1 MTSIATPSEA
11 PATSAAGRDDVDTP
25 RRGRPRSAGVD
36 EKLLTAVLDLASE
49 VGISQMSMDD
59 VAQRAEA
66 SKASIYRRWR
76 SKEDLVLD
84 AMQRAMLPFELHDN
98 GSLRTD
104 VEEYLRELAD
114 RMANSKTS
122 DMLPHLMEVAVRDD
136 ALRASLDEYVQS
148 RRRPLATIIDRAIER
163 GELAADTDVETL
175 LDALIGPFTYRR
187 FLTHSVLDEAFLQRL
202 LRVVLPS
209 I

>member
-1 MTSIATPSEA
+1 MSVVTTSDAEA
-11 PATSAAGRDDVDTP
+11 APVAERDDADAP

-84 AMQRAMLPFELHDN
+84 AMRRAMLPFEVNDT

-114 RMANSKTS
+114 RMTNSQTS
-122 DMLPHLMEVAVRDD
+122 DMLPHLMEVAVRDE

-148 RRRPLATIIDRAIER
+148 RRAPLEVILRSAMER
-163 GELAADTDVETL
+163 GDLAADTDVDTL
-175 LDALIGPFTYRR
+175 LDALIGPLTYRR
-187 FLTHSVLDEAFLQRL
+187 FLTHSPLDEAFLQRL
-202 LRVVLPS
+202 IRVVLPA

>member
-1 MTSIATPSEA
+1 MMSVVTTSQADADSVAE
-11 PATSAAGRDDVDTP
+11 SADAGAP

-36 EKLLTAVLDLASE
+36 ERLLTAVLDLASE

-66 SKASIYRRWR
+66 SKATIYRRWR

-84 AMQRAMLPFELHDN
+84 AMQRAMLPFDLSDS

-104 VEEYLRELAD
+104 VEEYLRQLAD
-114 RMANSKTS
+114 RMVNNKTS
-122 DMLPHLMEVAVRDD
+122 DMLPHLMEVAVRDE

-148 RRRPLATIIDRAIER
+148 RREPLAMIIDRAIER
-163 GELAADTDVETL
+163 GDLPRDTDVDTL

-202 LRVVLPS
+202 LKIVLPG